1 MIILGDKMKYFH
13 EKNRIYVKENNDII
27 GEVSFTEN
35 KDGII
40 EITHT
45 YVSFEYRGQHLASH
59 LLEELS
65 IRLEKEPFPADG
77 SIIQSYSFKLITD
90 KHFSTISFGV

>member
-13 EKNRIYVKENNDII
+13 EKNRIYVKDNNDII

-35 KDGII
+35 KDGVI

-65 IRLEKEPFPADG
+65 IRLEKENKLCIP
-77 SIIQSYSFKLITD
+77 ICSYAVKWFQKHVEKQRLI
-90 KHFSTISFGV
+90 KK